1 MKTILLTLGLVL
13 SYTASAQWTYKT
25 IDNGFDDPYKIAYT
39 AEDDGSWLKL
49 ENIDGEISFYIGG
62 GYTCDENL
70 TVDLSFMV
78 NGVYKKYSYDAS
90 TSSDKDN
97 VFFIE
102 NLLNANCLAD
112 FKACSSVKVRV
123 NDTTCDTETY
133 EFKMSGS
140 TAALNFISK
149 E

>member
-1 MKTILLTLGLVL
+1 MKTILFTLGLVL

-78 NGVYKKYSYDAS
+78 NGVYKKYSYDAR
-90 TSSDKDN
+90 TSSNKDN

-102 NLLNANCLAD
+102 NLLNAICLAD

-140 TAALNFISK
+140 TAAFNFMVN

>member
-1 MKTILLTLGLVL
+1 
-13 SYTASAQWTYKT
+13 
-25 IDNGFDDPYKIAYT
+25 
-39 AEDDGSWLKL
+39 
-49 ENIDGEISFYIGG
+49 
-62 GYTCDENL
+62 
-70 TVDLSFMV
+70 MV